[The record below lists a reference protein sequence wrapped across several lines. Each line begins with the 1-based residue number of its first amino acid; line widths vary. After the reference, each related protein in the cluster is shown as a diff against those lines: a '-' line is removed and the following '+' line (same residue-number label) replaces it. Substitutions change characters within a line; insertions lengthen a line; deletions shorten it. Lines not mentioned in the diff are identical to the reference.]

1 MALHLIPLTLD
12 GPQLHGASWLMRFI
26 KSSDSVMGGQGI
38 HVKRSWRAFVPTLLG
53 ISGQGSGGPP
63 KPLVPN
69 YHLFS
74 IRSARKF
81 HRRRHLRKVRGSQ
94 APVSHVDPAAGDNA
108 AVHNEPHFPPDR
120 PLVSDTTQPN
130 TALQMPQPLA
140 AEHPPLR
147 VTPSHDLRSCTPD
160 MVDNQNT
167 APLYISASRNDPLS
181 IAHDTAQPDSI
192 SPEIISDRRG
202 IKETT
207 YSNVR

>member
-1 MALHLIPLTLD
+1 MH
-12 GPQLHGASWLMRFI
+12 LHGETKEHRHI
-26 KSSDSVMGGQGI
+26 QRREVYRRGI
-38 HVKRSWRAFVPTLLG
+38 L
-53 ISGQGSGGPP
+53 
-63 KPLVPN
+63 
-69 YHLFS
+69 
-74 IRSARKF
+74 
-81 HRRRHLRKVRGSQ
+81 
-94 APVSHVDPAAGDNA
+94 
-108 AVHNEPHFPPDR
+108 
-120 PLVSDTTQPN
+120 LVSDTTQPN

-147 VTPSHDLRSCTPD
+147 VTPSHDLRSCAPD